1 MAIPTWNKMKAINRI
16 AKLMGTN
23 NPKLI
28 VSVEEWARVTGSSRG
43 NVTIDLCDVFDGIES
58 DYEYASTEDII
69 SAIKD
74 YYYENGYEY
83 DMEETE
89 SFSVDAYDDTD
100 RSVELWSFEIN
111 GRIQHQG
118 YVEDLMNDR
127 IQIES
132 TQGGE

>member
-1 MAIPTWNKMKAINRI
+1 MTIPTWNKMKAINRI

-28 VSVEEWARVTGSSRG
+28 VSVEEWARVTGSSQG

-58 DYEYASTEDII
+58 DYEDASTEDII
-69 SAIKD
+69 NAIKD

-89 SFSVDAYDDTD
+89 SFSVDAYDDSD
-100 RSVELWSFEIN
+100 RSVQLWSFEIN

>member
-132 TQGGE
+132 TQGGG